1 MDFVIHPLNVIN
13 AAQKDF
19 LGDG

>member
-1 MDFVIHPLNVIN
+1 MDFVIHPLYVIN